1 MNPVRSEYGGGEFIP
16 IPGFVDLQVNGF
28 GGVDFSDP
36 ELSKA
41 DLLDAWRAL
50 LNRGTAA
57 FLATVI
63 TSPMETYRRNLP
75 LLVRTLESDEFRG
88 RVLGLHLEGP
98 FISSEPGAVGAH
110 DPASVQAP
118 DLELLEELLD
128 LGGGYVRLLTV
139 AAELPGVEELIE
151 AATARNVTVSLGHSV
166 FDQDDLVRLRGCGAR
181 ALTHLGNGL
190 PNLLPRHPNPIWDGL
205 SNDNYVAM
213 IIADGHHLPAS
224 VLRVAA
230 SAKGQDRLIVVSD
243 ASPVAGLPA
252 GEYQVLGNRAIL
264 EPSGRL
270 HNPDKQCLVG
280 SSATML
286 DCMNVFASVTDF
298 DLEELLAV
306 GFYNSLALIG
316 LAPDV
321 VRGEEGAGLA
331 FVNRRFTLRSD
342 SA

>member
-1 MNPVRSEYGGGEFIP
+1 MTAADQVVP

-28 GGVDFSDP
+28 GGADFSDP
-36 ELSKA
+36 ELTGG
-41 DLLDAWRAL
+41 DLVEAWRAL
-50 LNRGTAA
+50 LRRGTAA
-57 FLATVI
+57 FLATMI
-63 TSPMETYRRNLP
+63 TSPVDLYRRNIP
-75 LLVRTLESDEFRG
+75 LLVKALESDEFRG

-98 FISSEPGAVGAH
+98 FISSAPGAVGAH
-110 DPASVQAP
+110 DPAYVQGP
-118 DLELLEELLD
+118 NLDLLLELLD
-128 LGGGYVRLLTV
+128 LGAGHIRLLTV
-139 AAELPGVEELIE
+139 AAELPGIETLVE
-151 AATARNVTVSLGHSV
+151 AAVARGVTVSLGHSV
-166 FDQDDLVRLRGCGAR
+166 FGQEDLVRLRAAGAT

-205 SNDNYVAM
+205 GNDDFVGM
-213 IIADGHHLPAS
+213 FIADGHHLPAA

-230 SAKGQDRLIVVSD
+230 RAKGRDRLIVVSD

-252 GEYQVLGNRAIL
+252 GEYDVLGNRAIL

-306 GFYNSLALIG
+306 GFYNSLSLIG
-316 LAPDV
+316 LAPED
-321 VRGEEGAGLA
+321 VRGGERAGLV
-331 FVNRRFTLRSD
+331 FENRCFSLSAKGDFERSG
-342 SA
+342 